1 MLRTARWS
9 CASGHVRALRAGGRA
24 PRDPVSPRERDV
36 GEAGERQ
43 KAKVKAAPLLLLLP
57 FAFLLLTFTSRSG

>member
-1 MLRTARWS
+1 MSRVFQAALGMAEP
-9 CASGHVRALRAGGRA
+9 SGRFEVEDFAVKVRKAE
-24 PRDPVSPRERDV
+24 VK
-36 GEAGERQ
+36 RQ